1 MLGAGAA
8 LGSKGFACHAG
19 LGAGP
24 GAPQRHTLSSSPV
37 PERRETG
44 WGFEGE
50 RVLMHA
56 LYRGPVTEGPLRV
69 FGGGL
74 HGAQVLEFQELGD
87 LGRCPGVRAGRPPPA
102 LSIPTCP
109 EPVRCVR

>member
-8 LGSKGFACHAG
+8 LGSKGFACLAG

-56 LYRGPVTEGPLRV
+56 L
-69 FGGGL
+69 
-74 HGAQVLEFQELGD
+74 
-87 LGRCPGVRAGRPPPA
+87 
-102 LSIPTCP
+102 
-109 EPVRCVR
+109 

>member
-1 MLGAGAA
+1 MLFLGSLCIPLTPTRGLAKRLIVNLKHPEEQMLSRSPALPSEGGRANMLGAGAA
-8 LGSKGFACHAG
+8 LGSKGFACRAG

-50 RVLMHA
+50 RVLMRA
-56 LYRGPVTEGPLRV
+56 L
-69 FGGGL
+69 
-74 HGAQVLEFQELGD
+74 
-87 LGRCPGVRAGRPPPA
+87 
-102 LSIPTCP
+102 
-109 EPVRCVR
+109 